1 MIEQAGAKVFIPV
14 ECIGVSEVNGRDV
27 VTLPWSEVKGGAN
40 ILVLARD
47 NYAEGLPAAVLDLAA
62 YWPTLEVT
70 IWGAIQGYTVC
81 LKRQQVRMIT
91 GPMVYR
97 VEGDE
102 LYSAFTVRARDITGG
117 QTGGYGAGSFSLQCQ
132 VMLTAQSG
140 IGRGF

>member
-1 MIEQAGAKVFIPV
+1 MKEQAGAKVFIPV

-27 VTLPWSEVKGGAN
+27 VTLPWSEVKGAQ

-47 NYAEGLPAAVLDLAA
+47 NYAEALPAAVLDTAA

-70 IWGAIQGYTVC
+70 IWGAIQGYMTC

-91 GPMVYR
+91 GPMMYR
-97 VEGDE
+97 VDGDE
-102 LYSAFTVRARDITGG
+102 FYSALTIRARDITGG

-132 VMLTAQSG
+132 VMLTADAG
-140 IGRGF
+140 IGKGF